1 MEDSWEGGV
10 KVMVVCEHVNAGYDP
25 ETPVLRDFHSV
36 LVGSY
41 GLIGP
46 SGAGKSTLLKSLL
59 GRVPYLTGTI
69 YVDGILLTRQPREI
83 ARLFSYVPQDNG
95 VPGLLTLGEYLT
107 EIARLAGF
115 SSRVAAHRTR
125 WAADA
130 VNLASEWHR
139 RLGGFSGGMK
149 RRALIAAAL
158 VRETPWLLLDE
169 PSLGLDPA
177 EQDTLYRL
185 IGQLKHERRIILA
198 TQVVDDLEPL
208 DRIGILVDGAI
219 RHEVSWD
226 DLVDAVKGHVYRTRE
241 LPPPPR
247 LADILWSPMPG
258 GWIKVISAHPE
269 AHWEP
274 WPATPQDGYLWIV
287 RTIRQEARYDLAY

>member
-1 MEDSWEGGV
+1 
-10 KVMVVCEHVNAGYDP
+10 MVVCERVNAGYEP
-25 ETPVLRDFHSV
+25 ETPVLRNFHAV
-36 LVGSY
+36 LAGSY

-59 GRVPYLTGTI
+59 GQMPYLTGTI
-69 YVDGILLTRQPREI
+69 HVDGILLTGQPGEI
-83 ARLFSYVPQDNG
+83 ARLFSYVPQDNS

-115 SSRVAAHRTR
+115 PLRVSDRRTR

-185 IGQLKHERRIILA
+185 IGRLKHERHIILA
-198 TQVVDDLEPL
+198 TQVVDDLKPL

-219 RHEVSWD
+219 RLEVSWD
-226 DLVDAVKGHVYRTRE
+226 DLVNAVAGRVYRTRE
-241 LPPPPR
+241 LPPPPPV
-247 LADILWSPMPG
+247 ADILWSPMPG

-269 AHWEP
+269 DDWEP

-287 RTIRQEARYDLAY
+287 RNIRQEARYDLAH